1 MTTDIKVA
9 DMSSTKATSDLQ
21 RYESEIGVG
30 DTADVVLQHGGGAGE
45 KHGILQPK
53 VHFRLWQTLGMN
65 FSLTCTPMAV
75 GSYLALIGGLGG
87 FPYFVWCFVFA
98 GSFQIVLGTTIAELA
113 SAMPHSSGQSVS
125 VGDLCGFLRVN
136 IRYY

>member
-1 MTTDIKVA
+1 MATDKMA
-9 DMSSTKATSDLQ
+9 DISSTKATNGHL
-21 RYESEIGVG
+21 YESEIDLGEAETV
-30 DTADVVLQHGGGAGE
+30 HGEEFGN
-45 KHGILQPK
+45 HGLLKPK

-113 SAMPHSSGQSVS
+113 SALPHSSGSCTS
-125 VGDLCGFLRVN
+125 PPPRGEFILFNL
-136 IRYY
+136 